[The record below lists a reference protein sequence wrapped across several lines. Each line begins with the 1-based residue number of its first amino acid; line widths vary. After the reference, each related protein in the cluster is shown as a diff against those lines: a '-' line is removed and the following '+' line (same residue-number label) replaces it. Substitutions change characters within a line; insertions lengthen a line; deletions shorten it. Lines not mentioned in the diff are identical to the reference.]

1 MPFDPNLPRPNTPLD
16 ADEMRGQLNGLKTL
30 IDAVPAGGIG
40 GSGSAGALAQ
50 WTDDHT
56 LGESFVLVLKDRAP
70 LGGWTCNT
78 LAIPAPSAG
87 GNPLYIDVDSN
98 GNFAFRNT
106 ASGTGESVWVSADGV
121 WHFMAGIQTPAGIV
135 TNEALGTAIAGTA
148 NNPASVGPYTGDF
161 SDPPTQGEMRAFASY
176 VEGLRAALVR

>member
-1 MPFDPNLPRPNTPLD
+1 MPTFDPALPRTHAPVVSAELRN
-16 ADEMRGQLNGLKTL
+16 QFNGLKSL
-30 IDAVPAGGIG
+30 IDAVPGGVG

-78 LAIPAPSAG
+78 LAIPAPTAG
-87 GNPLYIDVDSN
+87 GNPLYLDVDSN

-121 WHFMAGIQTPAGIV
+121 WHFMTGISVPGGFV
-135 TNEALGTAIAGTA
+135 TNDALGTAIAGTSA
-148 NNPASVGPYTGDF
+148 NSNSVEALASEADL
-161 SDPPTQGEMRAFASY
+161 PTTIAKLNELINA
-176 VEGLRAALVR
+176 LRR